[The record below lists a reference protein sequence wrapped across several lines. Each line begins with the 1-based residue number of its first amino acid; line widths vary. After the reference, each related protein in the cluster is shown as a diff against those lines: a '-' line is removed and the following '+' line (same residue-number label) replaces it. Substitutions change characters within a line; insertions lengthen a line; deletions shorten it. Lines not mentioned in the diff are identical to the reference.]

1 MKKIFLLAISAFV
14 SLYTTSQVVDV
25 HYLNPQNINEGL
37 YRYIRFGTTKNY
49 QAGFMFNETSADFG
63 DGNDFSIFTYNNY
76 DLTIRTGTG
85 NFIVFPQS
93 GGKVGIGTTFP
104 NEKLDVR
111 GTTQIIPSSRS
122 NTLKLDRSSGKAT
135 IKAIKNSSDGN
146 MVIDPATDGD
156 AVYISHYVNSNTYLS
171 SGGGRVGIGTTS
183 PAAKLQI
190 INKAEDSN
198 GYTLILGPITSANL
212 RLGYNKDYS
221 WIQSHG
227 AKPLRINELGNNTI
241 LNLNKGSVGIG
252 TESPGSDKL
261 AVNGSIRAKEIKV
274 EATGWS
280 DFVFEDYYDL
290 PTLNELENFIS
301 ENKHLPE
308 IPNQSEVTKSGINLG
323 EMNAKLL
330 QKVEELT
337 LYLIEQNKQNQAQQ
351 NEIDELKAMNEVLL
365 KKIEGLE

>member
-76 DLTIRTGTG
+76 DLTFYTGTG
-85 NFIVFPQS
+85 NFIVFPKN
-93 GGKVGIGTTFP
+93 GGNVGIGT
-104 NEKLDVR
+104 
-111 GTTQIIPSSRS
+111 S
-122 NTLKLDRSSGKAT
+122 
-135 IKAIKNSSDGN
+135 
-146 MVIDPATDGD
+146 
-156 AVYISHYVNSNTYLS
+156 
-171 SGGGRVGIGTTS
+171 S
-183 PAAKLQI
+183 PAAKLHI
-190 INKAEDSN
+190 INESQGSHGN
-198 GYTLILGPITSANL
+198 TLILGPKSGANL